1 MRLLLVRHAE
11 AEPAHAAGGIDAA
24 RTLTETG
31 RRQSVAIATGMAV
44 VLDDGLH
51 ALFASPKVRAMET
64 AAPLAGWLPPGGQV
78 VPLASL
84 AGGEPEDV
92 VADLRAVLR
101 PYSDEVVA
109 CVGHQPDLGFLA
121 SYLTG
126 TDPDRWPAR
135 VAKASVMELTGDLAR
150 GGMRVEALLPNR
162 YLACLAPA
170 GDGRA

>member
-1 MRLLLVRHAE
+1 MRILLVRHAE
-11 AEPAHAAGGIDAA
+11 AEPGHRADGLDAA
-24 RTLTETG
+24 RGLTDTG
-31 RRQSVAIATGMAV
+31 RRQAAAIATAMAAL
-44 VLDDGLH
+44 LDEGLH
-51 ALFASPKVRAMET
+51 QLFASPKVRAWET
-64 AAPLAGWLPPGGQV
+64 AAPLAGWLPPGRQV

-84 AGGEPEDV
+84 AGGDPEDV

-101 PYSDEVVA
+101 PASDEVVA

-126 TDPDRWPAR
+126 TDPERWPAR

-162 YLACLAPA
+162 YLACMAPA
-170 GDGRA
+170 GDGSE

>member
-1 MRLLLVRHAE
+1 MPLV
-11 AEPAHAAGGIDAA
+11 
-24 RTLTETG
+24 
-31 RRQSVAIATGMAV
+31 
-44 VLDDGLH
+44 
-51 ALFASPKVRAMET
+51 
-64 AAPLAGWLPPGGQV
+64 
-78 VPLASL
+78 SL

-101 PYSDEVVA
+101 APSDEVVA

-126 TDPDRWPAR
+126 ADPDRWPAR

-162 YLACLAPA
+162 YLACLVPT
-170 GDGRA
+170 GDGRT